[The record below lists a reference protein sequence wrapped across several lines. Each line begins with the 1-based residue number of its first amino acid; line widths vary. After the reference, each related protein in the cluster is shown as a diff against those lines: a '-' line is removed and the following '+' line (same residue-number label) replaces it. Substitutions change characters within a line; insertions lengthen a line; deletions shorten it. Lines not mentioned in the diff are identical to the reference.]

1 MANIFQESITPD
13 KPKVLEGERVYV
25 YVPRATLDTPGIA
38 SYDSKD
44 FILNNG
50 KVHLA
55 KDIDEEIEK
64 HNINPNAHKEVFNTK
79 VDKRAVYSNNHW
91 TSNVTND
98 GITAGVGTLFY
109 PNGADNP
116 IGALDG
122 AAIAASLLKA
132 YMKVT
137 KGNDSFRII
146 VEPTEIRI
154 EKTDPD
160 ATSSYTT
167 ILKVD
172 KDGATLKGDGLV
184 TATEL
189 ATKVN
194 IETVRDVNY
203 NLISGG
209 KFNGTVTNTFNTEGI
224 MSIESKAEGS
234 KNDTI
239 KLEFDATRSKLTYD
253 KTSDTTYNGEVATR
267 PYVDNKST
275 ADRLYTDTKVEA
287 IKKSVGYVFDT
298 FDNFTKW
305 IAGTYVREDGL
316 TTSDLNIGDD
326 IFIAE
331 EGVPDYWVKSK
342 SEPMTITDFSPYES
356 GDYKPTIT
364 WLEG

>member
-64 HNINPNAHKEVFNTK
+64 HNVNPDAHKEVFNTK
-79 VDKRAVYSNNHW
+79 VDKVVEHPGESIIPA
-91 TSNVTND
+91 
-98 GITAGVGTLFY
+98 
-109 PNGADNP
+109 
-116 IGALDG
+116 
-122 AAIAASLLKA
+122 
-132 YMKVT
+132 T
-137 KGNDSFRII
+137 KGEIINNGLVRIQSSTTSLEDNVMYALTVTPYGI
-146 VEPTEIRI
+146 SIDNKDGSDNV
-154 EKTDPD
+154 
-160 ATSSYTT
+160 ATKSDVDK
-167 ILKVD
+167 KVD
-172 KDGATLKGDGLV
+172 
-184 TATEL
+184 
-189 ATKVN
+189 
-194 IETVRDVNY
+194 IETVRNVNY
-203 NLISGG
+203 NLTPGG

-239 KLEFDATRSKLTYD
+239 KLEFDATRSKLTYN
-253 KTSDTTYNGEVATR
+253 KTSDITYNGEVATK

-275 ADRLYTDTKVEA
+275 ADRVYTDSRIDA

-305 IAGTYVREDGL
+305 IAGTYVRDDGVVVN
-316 TTSDLNIGDD
+316 DLNIGDD
-326 IFIAE
+326 IFIVE
-331 EGVPDYWVKSK
+331 EGTPDYWVKSK
-342 SEPMTITDFSPYES
+342 SDPMIITDFAPYES